1 MWIYTCMWYYKCVTP
16 CAHLAGDGCER
27 YWFTRTCVLL
37 YILMQVWTDKWK
49 TLVCEVE
56 RWLIH
61 YRCSYPVFAAVF
73 FPETSASRWCHFSMT
88 VVCCLLL
95 QHLGWRWLHA
105 CKLEQLP
112 RHVCHYVVWIQ
123 IHIMLTYFIDT
134 KYSTLFLLFCI
145 EWSPLACNI
154 FVNLSF
160 Q

>member
-1 MWIYTCMWYYKCVTP
+1 MHVILQMCDCLCTSSWWWLWKILVHQNLCTIVYPWCKF
-16 CAHLAGDGCER
+16 ER
-27 YWFTRTCVLL
+27 ISGKLL
-37 YILMQVWTDKWK
+37 SL
-49 TLVCEVE
+49 VE

-61 YRCSYPVFAAVF
+61 YGCSYPVFAAVF